1 MCAFESEKNFI
12 QRTQL
17 NNEMKYLLYLEKQQ
31 KEKIMVFWRWWE
43 LIPHLVSL
51 KATWRISMYSL
62 LPNHTDTSPWHKMR
76 DSRRNRTNLE
86 MGYEPIANHQL
97 ALLSF
102 IYMD

>member
-62 LPNHTDTSPWHKMR
+62 LPNHTDTSPFKK
-76 DSRRNRTNLE
+76 LE
-86 MGYEPIANHQL
+86 IVGINPFFFFF
-97 ALLSF
+97 SF
-102 IYMD
+102 PRI